1 MSCLERHKFHKMN
14 CSVENI
20 NFNSDWGRRHLIFSG
35 SWNVT
40 GGWARWVGTNGNIEN
55 PHLERHKFHKMNC
68 SVVNINFNSNWG
80 RRHLSFSG
88 SWNVTGGS
96 HPVWPRDS
104 FGPTLT
110 SARKYFGPE
119 ILRPGHTSARNNFG
133 PENTSARL
141 YTLAHKQLR
150 PREYVGPLIYF
161 GPEILRP
168 DRLRPATLWPGDR
181 TFKSVMFHHFWPSI
195 SLGGAPRRN

>member
-1 MSCLERHKFHKMN
+1 MN

-68 SVVNINFNSNWG
+68 SVANINFNSDWG

-88 SWNVTGGS
+88 SWNVTGG
-96 HPVWPRDS
+96 W
-104 FGPTLT
+104 
-110 SARKYFGPE
+110 ARWLDTNGNIENPHLYFGIPIIINNNKYDPSQIRSKTSDMERGLALASLQSIFFSQFKRSSDLKKTDGNFQEEVHRSNMADYFLRKETERSSPFE
-119 ILRPGHTSARNNFG
+119 I
-133 PENTSARL
+133 
-141 YTLAHKQLR
+141 
-150 PREYVGPLIYF
+150 
-161 GPEILRP
+161 
-168 DRLRPATLWPGDR
+168 
-181 TFKSVMFHHFWPSI
+181 
-195 SLGGAPRRN
+195 